1 LYTTGQYQRIGEST
15 EVALRV
21 LVEKLGL
28 PGYSPMPDALTKL
41 SRQERSSFCNDH
53 WGRNM
58 VRVSEEEFSR
68 DRKMMSV
75 LVKQREDG
83 QQAPTMLYLK
93 VRTSHPHLPVMCCS
107 L

>member
-1 LYTTGQYQRIGEST
+1 M
-15 EVALRV
+15 ALRV

-53 WGRNM
+53 WGREL
-58 VRVSEEEFSR
+58 RRLALLEFSR

-75 LVKQREDG
+75 LVAPNTLTSPVSHKAHLRED
-83 QQAPTMLYLK
+83 AANKVYLK
-93 VRTSHPHLPVMCCS
+93 VAPYQ
-107 L
+107 